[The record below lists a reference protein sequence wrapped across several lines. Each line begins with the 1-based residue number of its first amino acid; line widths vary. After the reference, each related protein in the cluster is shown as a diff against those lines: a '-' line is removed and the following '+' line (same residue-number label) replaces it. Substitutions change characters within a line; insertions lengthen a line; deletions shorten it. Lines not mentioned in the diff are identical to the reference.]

1 MTINKALLSMAIA
14 LACCA
19 AQAQTATNPTTPS
32 EPGSAASKLML
43 RGEPLGVKVVD
54 MRAQKR
60 NDVLV
65 VQTELLNTENGDRQ
79 VYWRYRWLDATGMQ
93 VGDGD
98 AWKPLLMYG
107 QQSQFLKGTAPSSKV
122 VDFRLEMNTEKR

>member
-1 MTINKALLSMAIA
+1 MRFKFA
-14 LACCA
+14 LAGLALA
-19 AQAQTATNPTTPS
+19 AANSTTFAQSYPEPS
-32 EPGSAASKLML
+32 SAASKLML
-43 RGEPLGVKVVD
+43 RGEPYGVKVVD
-54 MRAQKR
+54 MRAQKK

-65 VQTELLNTENGDRQ
+65 VQTELLNTEGLDRQ
-79 VYWRYRWLDATGMQ
+79 VYWRYRWLDASGMR

-107 QQSQFLKGTAPSSKV
+107 QQSQFVRGTAPTSQV

>member
-1 MTINKALLSMAIA
+1 MRLNLSLAGVVLALASMA
-14 LACCA
+14 AC
-19 AQAQTATNPTTPS
+19 AQTPPAAPP
-32 EPGSAASKLML
+32 EPNSAASKLML
-43 RGEPLGVKVVD
+43 RGKPYGVKVVD

-65 VQTELLNTENGDRQ
+65 VQTELVNTENGDRQ
-79 VYWRYRWLDATGMQ
+79 VYWRYRWLDASGMQ

-107 QQSQFLKGTAPSSKV
+107 QQSQFVRGTAPSGQV
-122 VDFRLEMNTEKR
+122 VDFRLEMNTEKL

>member
-1 MTINKALLSMAIA
+1 MRFKFA
-14 LACCA
+14 LAGLALVA
-19 AQAQTATNPTTPS
+19 A
-32 EPGSAASKLML
+32 GSATFAQSHPEPSSAAGKLML
-43 RGEPLGVKVVD
+43 RGEPEGVKVVD
-54 MRAQKR
+54 MRAQKK

-65 VQTELLNTENGDRQ
+65 VQTELLNTEGRDRQ
-79 VYWRYRWLDATGMQ
+79 VYWRYRWLDASGMQ

-107 QQSQFLKGTAPSSKV
+107 QQSQFVRGTAPTPQV

>member
-1 MTINKALLSMAIA
+1 MKLPFTLASVLLVVA
-14 LACCA
+14 CA
-19 AQAQTATNPTTPS
+19 APQAQTPPP
-32 EPGSAASKLML
+32 EPNSAASKLML
-43 RGEPLGVKVVD
+43 RGKPYGVKVVD

-65 VQTELLNTENGDRQ
+65 VQTELVNTENGDRQ
-79 VYWRYRWLDATGMQ
+79 VYWRYRWLDASGMQ

-107 QQSQFLKGTAPSSKV
+107 QQSQFVRGTAPTGQV
-122 VDFRLEMNTEKR
+122 VDFRLEMNTEKL

>member
-1 MTINKALLSMAIA
+1 MKFQSVVLGLAVAIGCSA
-14 LACCA
+14 SF
-19 AQAQTATNPTTPS
+19 AQSYGEAN
-32 EPGSAASKLML
+32 SAASKLML
-43 RGEPLGVKVVD
+43 RGEPYGVKVVE
-54 MRAQKR
+54 MRAQKK

-65 VQTELLNTENGDRQ
+65 VQTELLNTESGDRQ
-79 VYWRYRWLDATGMQ
+79 VYWRYRWLDSSGMQ

-107 QQSQFLKGTAPSSKV
+107 QQSQFVRGTAPTSQV